1 MGIVSLSLNDI
12 ESYFSTTRSV
22 TVWIITVFSISS
34 AIGIISLGFLSKI
47 FGRKLI
53 YINAV
58 IGFTIFSGLCGLSNN
73 FETLLLCRGMQGF
86 FGSGLVALSQALV
99 IDIFSKKSRSKAI
112 SAWTFGLLA
121 GPVIGPL
128 LGGYIIEAFSWR
140 WVFFINVPLGLLAF
154 SGLILFLNDNS
165 YKSKTKINILG
176 FVFLS
181 ISAGTLQVFLDRGEL
196 EDWLDSNFIIVL
208 LILSISTL
216 VLFIHNLFTS
226 KNPLFPVEMF
236 KDKFYIGSIFFA
248 FLFGFI
254 LIPPFILM
262 PIFLSQVKDF
272 PIYIVGLILCISG
285 LGGMFGTFFT
295 SKIIYFL
302 GNVRTMLLGLIIYI
316 TSNLEVTYWT
326 ESINIEQ
333 IIFNMVYRGMSISI
347 YYVALADI
355 TYKTLPEKHRT
366 YGAGLFQFFR
376 TIGTG
381 VAVAIF
387 VALLNRYQLYFFEE
401 FRNIFSPG
409 NFYFFNELYLR
420 DFSDQNFANFYTEIN
435 KQAKIKSFNKDF
447 FLLSLSPI
455 LFFPFFFFYRK
466 KN

>member
-1 MGIVSLSLNDI
+1 M
-12 ESYFSTTRSV
+12 
-22 TVWIITVFSISS
+22 
-34 AIGIISLGFLSKI
+34 I
-47 FGRKLI
+47 F
-53 YINAV
+53 
-58 IGFTIFSGLCGLSNN
+58 F
-73 FETLLLCRGMQGF
+73 Q
-86 FGSGLVALSQALV
+86 
-99 IDIFSKKSRSKAI
+99 KSRSKAI

-254 LIPPFILM
+254 LIP
-262 PIFLSQVKDF
+262 
-272 PIYIVGLILCISG
+272 
-285 LGGMFGTFFT
+285 
-295 SKIIYFL
+295 
-302 GNVRTMLLGLIIYI
+302 LL
-316 TSNLEVTYWT
+316 
-326 ESINIEQ
+326 
-333 IIFNMVYRGMSISI
+333 F
-347 YYVALADI
+347 
-355 TYKTLPEKHRT
+355 
-366 YGAGLFQFFR
+366 
-376 TIGTG
+376 
-381 VAVAIF
+381 
-387 VALLNRYQLYFFEE
+387 
-401 FRNIFSPG
+401 
-409 NFYFFNELYLR
+409 
-420 DFSDQNFANFYTEIN
+420 
-435 KQAKIKSFNKDF
+435 
-447 FLLSLSPI
+447 
-455 LFFPFFFFYRK
+455 
-466 KN
+466 

>member
-1 MGIVSLSLNDI
+1 M
-12 ESYFSTTRSV
+12 
-22 TVWIITVFSISS
+22 
-34 AIGIISLGFLSKI
+34 
-47 FGRKLI
+47 
-53 YINAV
+53 
-58 IGFTIFSGLCGLSNN
+58 
-73 FETLLLCRGMQGF
+73 
-86 FGSGLVALSQALV
+86 
-99 IDIFSKKSRSKAI
+99 
-112 SAWTFGLLA
+112 
-121 GPVIGPL
+121 
-128 LGGYIIEAFSWR
+128 
-140 WVFFINVPLGLLAF
+140 
-154 SGLILFLNDNS
+154 
-165 YKSKTKINILG
+165 
-176 FVFLS
+176 FLS

-196 EDWLDSNFIIVL
+196 EDWLDSNFIIML

-466 KN
+466 RINRKLLIMIIILVL